1 MPTVLAEFSVTPVAD
16 GPIKPFIDSAIQ
28 QIEKSGLKHE
38 VGPLGTTVQGDLD
51 QVLFAIKQAHTAVL
65 DQGVERAVTEIR
77 IDEKKGGLSMEE
89 EIEGYR

>member
-65 DQGVERAVTEIR
+65 DQGVERVVTEIR